1 MSDGWHEES
10 KNYLKKKRQCSDAVT
25 DAVSF
30 AWMTL
35 FFSLSWLYHVFDN
48 FKQKPWTPRSNFNH
62 HTTRWVVPMFLSCFT
77 RSRSRVGWFFFGPD
91 RSIWIYRVIRWNHG
105 NHHPKQLLL
114 NFWRIQ
120 KKTPEKFARRSYSWF
135 VRGVSLQQM
144 GTHGVQMWQFFRVC
158 MFFFFDMF
166 LHQQRLQTFFSY
178 TMHKCVSFC
187 WMQKQNFPHFSPWNM
202 SVASASRVD
211 RQALFDALFGR
222 AELCDGVEFLE
233 GNLVAKWFLGP
244 KKHATWWP
252 VTHEN
257 EACH

>member
-1 MSDGWHEES
+1 
-10 KNYLKKKRQCSDAVT
+10 
-25 DAVSF
+25 
-30 AWMTL
+30 MTL

-158 MFFFFDMF
+158 MFFFF
-166 LHQQRLQTFFSY
+166 RY
-178 TMHKCVSFC
+178 V
-187 WMQKQNFPHFSPWNM
+187 
-202 SVASASRVD
+202 SASTAPANIFFLYHAQVCFVLLDAEAKFPAFFTLEYVSGFGIPRWQTGLVWCPLWKSWTLRWSGISG
-211 RQALFDALFGR
+211 RQPGSKMIFRTQETCYLVTGDSWKWSMSLGGG
-222 AELCDGVEFLE
+222 LW
-233 GNLVAKWFLGP
+233 GNLPSFSR
-244 KKHATWWP
+244 
-252 VTHEN
+252 EN
-257 EACH
+257 FSS